1 MRGRDSARNLSVE
14 KRPCPE
20 TAFLEGTEGLVL
32 SLHDVDG
39 LQRKKRAPG
48 DSERVC
54 EVVRTQDN
62 SAFSMVFHCFC
73 IKSHDLSAKID
84 RLYRFLRR
92 ISCRSA

>member
-48 DSERVC
+48 DSERVR

-62 SAFSMVFHCFC
+62 SAFSMVFHCFFSSK
-73 IKSHDLSAKID
+73 ITILVLKSID
-84 RLYRFLRR
+84 YIDF
-92 ISCRSA
+92 